1 MLDFL
6 QQYGPILWKALLA
19 TLYMTFTTTLFA
31 YIFGLPLGIWLYT
44 SKKSGLHPVPLL
56 NALLGWL
63 VNMLRSIPFIIL
75 ILLLIPF
82 TSFLMGK
89 SIGSTAAIVPLT
101 VAAIPFVARL
111 VENSLEELD
120 TGLIEAATAM
130 GATNW
135 QIIYK
140 VLLPESIPSLI
151 RGLSITIIALI
162 GYVAM
167 AGAVGGGGLGDI
179 AIRYGFH
186 RFQPKMML
194 ATLVILIALV
204 QLIQSIFNPLAAAID
219 KRNID

>member
-1 MLDFL
+1 
-6 QQYGPILWKALLA
+6 
-19 TLYMTFTTTLFA
+19 MTFTTALFA
-31 YIFGLPLGIWLYT
+31 YVFGLPLGIWLYT
-44 SKKSGLHPVPLL
+44 GKKYGLRPMPLL

-82 TSFLMGK
+82 TSLLMGK

-120 TGLIEAATAM
+120 TGLIEAAKAM

-140 VLLPESIPSLI
+140 VLLPESVPSLI

-194 ATLVILIALV
+194 ATLIILIALV
-204 QLIQSIFNPLAAAID
+204 QLIQSIFNPLATAID